1 MSHIRPH
8 PIETLIWLYA
18 LVCSRW
24 RPVAQVHEGRH
35 RLCPEGQ
42 RSRSI
47 ARAVGIWRLRSTKV
61 CTEPMSE
68 SESPYIRSTPS
79 FSRYELLRV
88 VKHDAF
94 SRTPVPFFIF
104 AAQTSNLTGPSGLA
118 LERST
123 ELAPE

>member
-1 MSHIRPH
+1 MPSF
-8 PIETLIWLYA
+8 A
-18 LVCSRW
+18 LVGVLLRRYMKVVIAS
-24 RPVAQVHEGRH
+24 AQKG
-35 RLCPEGQ
+35 
-42 RSRSI
+42 SI

-68 SESPYIRSTPS
+68 SESPYARSTPS

-123 ELAPE
+123 ELARE